1 MTSVVHALVL
11 ATGQP
16 QYKGKLTHRSW
27 PELPEEIIRSVS
39 PYPMPPHAMAAG
51 LMGHSQNHRQ
61 LLPTRTCFDQ
71 LLPANMGGT
80 EALVLKDSI
89 YVYTRLA
96 GIREEHDVGVS
107 RMEESQ

>member
-39 PYPMPPHAMAAG
+39 PYPMPRAMVAG
-51 LMGHSQNHRQ
+51 LIGCSQDYRQ
-61 LLPTRTCFDQ
+61 LLPARNRF
-71 LLPANMGGT
+71 N
-80 EALVLKDSI
+80 
-89 YVYTRLA
+89 
-96 GIREEHDVGVS
+96 
-107 RMEESQ
+107 